1 MSQRRSI
8 AILPPEVAER
18 IAAGE
23 VVERPASVVRE
34 LLDNAID
41 AGATEVTVAL
51 RGGGLEL
58 IQVSDNGLGIR
69 PDEVELAFQHHAT
82 SKIETLDDL
91 LTLRTLGFRGEALP
105 SIAAVAEV
113 TLLTRDESC
122 ASGTLIILRAGEVIC
137 RRRGARQPGTTV
149 TVRHLFANVPARLKF
164 LSAGRR
170 ESILVGQVIRH
181 YALARPS
188 LRISFVLDGRLSFR
202 SSGRGRL
209 DAALADVYGPAVAT
223 SLHSLPATHAAGAV
237 ASGFISSR
245 TVTRPSHHHLMLI
258 VNGRWAACRGL
269 LATIEA
275 AYRPLLPRGR
285 HPIGVLALE
294 VPPGELD
301 PNVHPAKA
309 EVRLA
314 HEREIAAS
322 VAETIRAT
330 LGHAPAYPDEDANF
344 ALASDQYRLPL
355 PHRRVAE
362 SRGPSWY
369 RPPETGESPADAG
382 ASRDSLAATLS
393 AARIL
398 GQVRQSLILAEG
410 EHGLLLIDQHRAH
423 ERIIHER
430 LLRREGGAGVEAQA
444 LLEPVVLELKPR
456 QATILEARLAHLE
469 GLGLSCQRIGGR
481 DYLVRAIPSIPG
493 HPDLVPY
500 LSALLEEAASDEENW
515 RERLVVSL
523 ACRAAL
529 RRNRPLSDAELR
541 ALVRDL
547 ASTSAPAVCPHGSPL
562 ILWLGSKF
570 LDKQF
575 GW

>member
-1 MSQRRSI
+1 MTQRRPI
-8 AILPPEVAER
+8 TVLPPEIAER

-41 AGATEVTVAL
+41 AEASEVTVAL

-69 PDEVELAFQHHAT
+69 PDEVELAFEHHAT
-82 SKIETLDDL
+82 SKIGTLDDL

-113 TLLTRDESC
+113 ELLTRDDSQ
-122 ASGTLIILRAGEVIC
+122 ASGTLIALRAGEVI
-137 RRRGARQPGTTV
+137 RQRPAARQPGTTV

-164 LSAGRR
+164 LAASRR
-170 ESILVGQVIRH
+170 ESILVGQVIRR

-202 SSGRGRL
+202 STGRGRL
-209 DAALADVYGPAVAT
+209 DTALADVYGPTIAN
-223 SLHSLPATHAAGAV
+223 SLLPLPATHVGGTV

-245 TVTRPSHHHLMLI
+245 TVTRPGRHHLTLI

-285 HPIGVLALE
+285 HPIGVLSLE

-314 HEREIAAS
+314 HEPEIATAI
-322 VAETIRAT
+322 AETIRAT
-330 LGHAPAYPDEDANF
+330 LGHAPAQPDAAASF
-344 ALASDQYRLPL
+344 AFAGDQYRLPL
-355 PHRRVAE
+355 SRRRVAE
-362 SRGPSWY
+362 SRGPSRY
-369 RPPETGESPADAG
+369 RPGENGDPSSGPDAS
-382 ASRDSLAATLS
+382 AQPLAASLS

-423 ERIIHER
+423 ERIIYER
-430 LLRREGGAGVEAQA
+430 LLQREGSVGVEAQA

-456 QATILEARLAHLE
+456 QAAILEERLAHLE

-481 DYLVRAIPSIPG
+481 DYLVRAVPAIPG
-493 HPDLVPY
+493 QANLVPY
-500 LSALLEEAASDEENW
+500 LNVLLEEAASDEENW

-529 RRNRPLSDAELR
+529 RRNRPLSDSDQR
-541 ALVRDL
+541 ALVCDL
-547 ASTSAPAVCPHGSPL
+547 ASTTAPAVCPHGSPL

-570 LDKQF
+570 LEKQF